1 MATLQSIR
9 PFTQSLVRG
18 LFTVLLIAALNFCLI
33 KLAPGDVADAMAGQ
47 AGSASE
53 SYVQSIREKY
63 GLNQPFHRQF
73 LNYMGDLVTGDLGHS
88 ARYTAP
94 VLDVILARLPATLTL
109 IFASVGLAFLG
120 GIACG
125 AVAARRVDS
134 WVDGAIST
142 FALLAY
148 ATPLFWLGLMLNVI
162 FALKLDWLP
171 SGGYMTIG
179 LQGGWFAKAIDSL
192 QYMVLP
198 VTTMAMFY
206 LAVFTRTMRASII
219 EVQDM
224 EFVRTARSK
233 GISDA
238 RVLIRHIL
246 RNAMLP
252 MTTSLG
258 IQIGSVL
265 GGAIVVETVFGW
277 PGLGR
282 LAYEAVLQRDI
293 RLLLGILLVSSILV
307 VVINVVLEW
316 AYRWLDPRIR
326 GNNE

>member
-1 MATLQSIR
+1 MAILRGIQPVARSV
-9 PFTQSLVRG
+9 LRG
-18 LFTVLLIAALNFCLI
+18 LLTILLIAALNFCLI

-53 SYVQSIREKY
+53 SYVQSLREKY
-63 GLNQPFHRQF
+63 GLDQPFHRQF

-94 VLDVILARLPATLTL
+94 VLDVILERLPATLTL
-109 IFASVGLAFLG
+109 IVASVGLAFLG
-120 GIACG
+120 GIVCG
-125 AVAARRVDS
+125 VVAARKVDT
-134 WVDGAIST
+134 WVDGAISML
-142 FALLAY
+142 ALLAY
-148 ATPLFWLGLMLNVI
+148 ATPLFWLGLMLNVV
-162 FALKLDWLP
+162 FSLKLDWLP

-179 LQGGWFAKAIDSL
+179 LQGGWFVKAIDSL

-198 VTTMAMFY
+198 VSTMAMFY

-233 GISDA
+233 GIANS
-238 RVLIRHIL
+238 RVLLRHIL

-307 VVINVVLEW
+307 VVINIVLEW
-316 AYRWLDPRIR
+316 TYRWLDPRIR
-326 GNNE
+326 GSGQ